1 MSYHQSIPG
10 TPTAHLLS
18 PHEAAR
24 GRGGAGPSPTEGHGK
39 SGGEKSPSGKNP
51 FPGRSAHEREHDDP
65 VPLPN

>member
-1 MSYHQSIPG
+1 MAFYRLITGRQSIN
-10 TPTAHLLS
+10 ASS

-51 FPGRSAHEREHDDP
+51 SPQGKP
-65 VPLPN
+65 IQPKPPQN